1 MTPTPNARP
10 NLAEAV
16 AATHQNEFGASSRT
30 TNDHT
35 PPPPRASTHTTNG
48 STPPPDESPPDFSQA
63 LLSARNLQAL
73 EIEQRPRLLG
83 EWMREGDL
91 GYLFAPRGGGKTWL
105 AMLIGNAV
113 SEGARLGEWERG
125 DSAREVF
132 YFDAEMNLA
141 DVKDRAGK
149 VGITAERFQL
159 LSNEMLFSLAGHG
172 VNIAKPSHQAGLSA
186 MLSEGSLFIIDNLS
200 TAQLGMSENDNDSFD
215 AIRDWLLSL
224 RHRRITVLIVHHA
237 GRNGEMRGSSRR
249 EDMAHWIIKLK
260 DDSDD
265 DGRMKAFT
273 TAFSKCRNCRAEEAP
288 PMKWT
293 LQNQGETITYTCAIH
308 NGPDAMLGH
317 IQDGVGSASELAE
330 LLGVA
335 VGTVSKWAR
344 KLMGAGKI
352 EKAGRE
358 YKPIEWPI

>member
-1 MTPTPNARP
+1 MPTSS
-10 NLAEAV
+10 AEWKAQAAV
-16 AATHQNEFGASSRT
+16 RMDAAVGAEPSNEPHT
-30 TNDHT
+30 TGSA
-35 PPPPRASTHTTNG
+35 PPPLRPATHTTSG
-48 STPPPDESPPDFSQA
+48 HAPPPDDRPPDFTQA
-63 LLSARNLQAL
+63 LLSAPNLRAL

-113 SEGARLGEWERG
+113 AEGARLGEWAAG
-125 DSAREVF
+125 DTAREVF

-141 DVKDRAGK
+141 DVKDRACK
-149 VGITAERFQL
+149 VGISAERFQL

-186 MLSEGSLFIIDNLS
+186 MLSEGSLFVIDNLS
-200 TAQLGMSENDNDSFD
+200 TAQLGMAENDNDSFD
-215 AIRDWLLSL
+215 AIRDWLLTL

-237 GRNGEMRGSSRR
+237 GRNGEMRGGSRR
-249 EDMAHWIIKLK
+249 EDMAHWIVKLK

-265 DGRMKAFT
+265 DGKMKAFT
-273 TAFSKCRNCRAEEAP
+273 TAFIKCRNCRSEEAP

-308 NGPDAMLGH
+308 NGPDAMFGH
-317 IQDGVGSASELAE
+317 IQDGVGSATELAD

-335 VGTVSKWAR
+335 VGTVSKWAK
-344 KLMGAGKI
+344 KLMAAGKV
-352 EKAGRE
+352 EKKGRE
-358 YKPIEWPI
+358 FHPIEWAI